1 MGQRRCHPVQL
12 SKSVLCNYWTIL
24 KSVHEEENIY
34 IYIYIY
40 IYMSWWINRQT
51 QINIGSADIQQNFDR
66 R

>member
-34 IYIYIY
+34 IY
-40 IYMSWWINRQT
+40 MTWWSNRQT
-51 QINIGSADIQQNFDR
+51 QINIGSPDIQQNFDR